1 MLSLN
6 IYVNKR
12 VFFAGKNINVFKYAK
27 SNNNVPRQQK
37 FRRTILLKADLH

>member
-12 VFFAGKNINVFKYAK
+12 VFFAGNRNSLFSDMLNKEKIMSPENE
-27 SNNNVPRQQK
+27 
-37 FRRTILLKADLH
+37 ILGESFL